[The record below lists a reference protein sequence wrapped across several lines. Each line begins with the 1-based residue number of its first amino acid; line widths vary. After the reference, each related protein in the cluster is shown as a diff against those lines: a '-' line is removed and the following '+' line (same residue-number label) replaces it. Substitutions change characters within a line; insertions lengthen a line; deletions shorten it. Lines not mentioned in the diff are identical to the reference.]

1 MIDEGEGDSKRTYIV
16 LVLNTMSTAR
26 RTGGG
31 DGSLTTPL
39 LGPQSTRVTNRPQ
52 QGTNLLRRTEAKAFF
67 ANERTFLHW
76 MNMAVTTGSIS
87 AALLG
92 VSGHAHKHW
101 GSEYLKRAVSV
112 RILALLMMGI
122 SIGMAVYAAY
132 NFKKRGDMLTNKM
145 DGPYDNRVLPVLLT
159 IVMMVFLFVV
169 WIGALVS
176 YRDG

>member
-1 MIDEGEGDSKRTYIV
+1 
-16 LVLNTMSTAR
+16 MSSSAAR
-26 RTGGG
+26 RTTTG

-39 LGPQSTRVTNRPQ
+39 LSQQQGSGGNRPQ

-101 GSEYLKRAVSV
+101 GSEYMTRAVSV
-112 RILALLMMGI
+112 RVLALLMMGI

-159 IVMMVFLFVV
+159 IVMMVFLTVV

-176 YRDG
+176 YRSN

>member
-1 MIDEGEGDSKRTYIV
+1 
-16 LVLNTMSTAR
+16 MSSSAAR
-26 RTGGG
+26 RNTTG

-39 LGPQSTRVTNRPQ
+39 LAQQQEAGNNRPAQ

-112 RILALLMMGI
+112 RILALVMMGI

-159 IVMMVFLFVV
+159 IVMMVFLTVV

-176 YRDG
+176 YRSS